1 MKSFSPDFTSFQALL
16 QNIANHSSNKYSSHI
31 PELHI
36 PELHI
41 PEPESLGGNWESKLP
56 ML

>member
-1 MKSFSPDFTSFQALL
+1 MKSFPPDFTSFQALL

-36 PELHI
+36 PE
-41 PEPESLGGNWESKLP
+41 PESLGGNWESKLP